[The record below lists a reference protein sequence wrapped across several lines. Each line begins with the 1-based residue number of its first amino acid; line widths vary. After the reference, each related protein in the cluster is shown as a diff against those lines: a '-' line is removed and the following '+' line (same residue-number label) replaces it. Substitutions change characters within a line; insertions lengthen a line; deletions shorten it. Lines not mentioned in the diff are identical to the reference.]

1 MSPANEEGVMTA
13 TSVTSQ
19 ILAQIGAREARL
31 QPEYASLYPGVPAG
45 EWLRAAVLA
54 DRILAGRLLRGACS
68 ALQGRVLMEEHFE
81 FRGGDT
87 GWRGER
93 EGFRPSREAH

>member
-1 MSPANEEGVMTA
+1 MTA

-19 ILAQIGAREARL
+19 VVARIGAREARL
-31 QPEYASLYPGVPAG
+31 QPEHALFYPGVPVG
-45 EWLRAAVLA
+45 EWMSAAVLA

-87 GWRGER
+87 GRRGER
-93 EGFRPSREAH
+93 EGFRSRRGGALLS